1 MGELLP
7 RDFQDAQAHG
17 PMMTEFETKSLE
29 LLQSINA
36 RLDAIE
42 EMIESYISREMKKES
57 NKIDALNKTVAG
69 FLGENKK

>member
-1 MGELLP
+1 
-7 RDFQDAQAHG
+7 
-17 PMMTEFETKSLE
+17 MMTEFETKSLE